1 MSESGAPLP
10 EAPPPALR
18 SRVVQGK
25 VLRLMA
31 LATGFAVLALAHLSS
46 LPWLAHGLAVL
57 MLALV
62 YVGWRPASRRE
73 EWRLAETAR
82 VLRPDVEFKL
92 STVLDALGA
101 PTILTD
107 RRAHIVHANAAA
119 LKAFPGLRQGH
130 PVTFFIRAPAMLAGL
145 EAVLGQDS
153 EVRFELLDH
162 IPVERSYDVLIRRL
176 GGAPEAGQTAIGTAF
191 AVIFMTETSAAKR
204 IEAMRVDFV
213 ANASHELR
221 TPLASILGF
230 VETLQGPARDDAT
243 ARRTFLGIMETQA
256 RRMARLI
263 DDLLSLSKIEMSAHI
278 TPSAEIDL
286 VAVLRSVVDTLGGLA
301 QDRGVTLKLALPAAR
316 SPVAG
321 DRDEL
326 LRVFENLIENGI
338 KYGQSGEVVEIGLA
352 AVEDAV
358 IGPAL
363 AVTVRDFGPGIAAE
377 HLPRL
382 TERFYRADVSESRV
396 MGGTGLGLAIVKHI
410 VTRHRGRLGIASV
423 PGDGATFTV
432 TLPALIEK

>member
-1 MSESGAPLP
+1 MSEGG
-10 EAPPPALR
+10 APPPERPASALR
-18 SRVVQGK
+18 SRVVQAK
-25 VLRLMA
+25 VLRLLA
-31 LATGFAVLALAHLSS
+31 LATGLALLALAHLSS
-46 LPWLAHGLAVL
+46 LPWLAHGLAL
-57 MLALV
+57 LLLALI

-73 EWRLAETAR
+73 WRLSEPAQIAHPAAE
-82 VLRPDVEFKL
+82 FQL
-92 STVLDALGA
+92 SAVLDAITA

-107 RRAHIVHANAAA
+107 RRGHIVHANAGA

-130 PVTFFIRAPAMLAGL
+130 PVTFFIRAPAMLAAL
-145 EAVLGQDS
+145 ETVLVH
-153 EVRFELLDH
+153 EHEARFELLEH
-162 IPVERSYDVLIRRL
+162 IPVERSYDALIRRL
-176 GGAPEAGQTAIGTAF
+176 GGTPDGGQQVVGTAF
-191 AVIFMTETSAAKR
+191 VVIFMTETSAAKR

-230 VETLQGPARDDAT
+230 VETLQGPARDDAV

-263 DDLLSLSKIEMSAHI
+263 DDLLSLSKIEMSEHI

-286 VAVLRSVVDTLGGLA
+286 GAALRSVVDTLGGLA
-301 QDRGVTLKLALPAAR
+301 RDRGVELKLILPETR
-316 SPVAG
+316 SVVPG

-326 LRVFENLIENGI
+326 LRVFENLIENAI
-338 KYGQSGEVVEIGLA
+338 KYGQSGGAVEIGLKS
-352 AVEDAV
+352 VEDAAL
-358 IGPAL
+358 GPAL
-363 AVTVRDFGPGIAAE
+363 AATVRDFGPGIAAE

-382 TERFYRADVSESRV
+382 TERFYRADVNESRV

-423 PGDGATFTV
+423 LGDGATFTV
-432 TLPALIEK
+432 TLPAFMPK